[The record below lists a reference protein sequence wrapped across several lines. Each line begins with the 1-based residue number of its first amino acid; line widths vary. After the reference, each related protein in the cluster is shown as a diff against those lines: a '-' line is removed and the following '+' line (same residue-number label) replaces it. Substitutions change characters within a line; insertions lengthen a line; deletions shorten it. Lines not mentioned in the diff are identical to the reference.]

1 MLLRGLLL
9 LTLVGIFTVPG
20 SRGWIMGDFFSE
32 YRDIMSNCRRDGG
45 YCINPYR
52 MAAGEQE
59 NEGGAAPAGGASG
72 AGGGGGG
79 GARGGRGRGRGGQ
92 QARRPRVDFWGT
104 IYENCVSWDYDFG
117 CNRQGGICCY
127 TY

>member
-9 LTLVGIFTVPG
+9 LALIGIYAVPG
-20 SRGWIMGDFFSE
+20 SEGFMMGDFFGE
-32 YRDIMSNCRRDGG
+32 YRDMMSNCRTDGG

-59 NEGGAAPAGGASG
+59 TEGGAGAGGAG
-72 AGGGGGG
+72 AGQARGGPGGRG
-79 GARGGRGRGRGGQ
+79 RGGRGRQ
-92 QARRPRVDFWGT
+92 RRPQVDFWGV

-127 TY
+127 NY